1 MQSYTKAQHFRNLI
15 FLKIDFIIIKL
26 SLKGNSENNLFFI
39 RNSLFLKLRLL
50 AKVGGLKN

>member
-39 RNSLFLKLRLL
+39 RKSLFLKLRLL